1 MDCQPMK
8 RNIPTHRYSSRGDTY
23 RYSSLTSHSIATWR
37 FDIAHMDFF
46 LFSTWGRKIS
56 SEESNETSEGMILA
70 YVENIFSPRGD

>member
-1 MDCQPMK
+1 MK

-46 LFSTWGRKIS
+46 
-56 SEESNETSEGMILA
+56 
-70 YVENIFSPRGD
+70 YSPRGEGKFLRRNQMKLRKK

>member
-1 MDCQPMK
+1 MK

-46 LFSTWGRKIS
+46 
-56 SEESNETSEGMILA
+56 ILH
-70 YVENIFSPRGD
+70 VGKENFFGGIK